1 MTPETSSEHEAASVL
16 IGVDLSSRHIRVGT
30 VDRSGRLLNFRREPH
45 GVTGDNP
52 ESGRILADWL
62 LGLARQAAAERGA
75 RVEAIG
81 VGFPG
86 LVHCATHRIVR
97 LPNTPALAEIDL
109 YREFTEAF
117 GVPVAF
123 ENNTNAA
130 AAAEMALGVARGVND
145 WLYVRIGYGVG
156 AGLVLDGK
164 LRRGKS
170 GFAGE
175 IGHLNIDPEGVEC
188 ACGSLGC
195 LETIAS
201 APNIVRRTKARLRRD
216 STSSLSRLFERGDFN
231 YDDILTAAHSGDDLA
246 RMMMQRTGHFIG
258 MAVADM
264 INVLNLSMVAIGGN
278 PAARPLLV
286 PAIAEE
292 ARRRAFDEAMAD
304 CEIVAAQLG
313 EEAGVIGAALLAH
326 QLVRG

>member
-1 MTPETSSEHEAASVL
+1 MAFNTSSEGTGGPVL

-30 VDRSGRLLNFRREPH
+30 VDPGGKLINFRREPH
-45 GVTGDNP
+45 NVASDNP
-52 ESGRILADWL
+52 DSGRILADRL
-62 LGLARQAAAERGA
+62 LDAVRQTVAQQ
-75 RVEAIG
+75 EALVAGIG

-86 LVHCATHRIVR
+86 LVNHVTGRIVR
-97 LPNTPALAEIDL
+97 LPNAPALAGIDL
-109 YREFTEAF
+109 LREFKDLF
-117 GVPVAF
+117 GVPIAF

-130 AAAEMALGVARGVND
+130 TVAEMKLGVARGVSD
-145 WLYVRIGYGVG
+145 WMYLRIGYGVG

-170 GFAGE
+170 GYAGE
-175 IGHLNIDPEGVEC
+175 IGHLNIDPEGIEC
-188 ACGSLGC
+188 ACGSTGC

-216 STSSLSRLFERGDFN
+216 STSSLSRLFERGEFS

-246 RMMMQRTGHFIG
+246 KMMIQRTGHFVG

-264 INVLNLSMVAIGGN
+264 INVLNLSLVVVGGTV
-278 PAARPLLV
+278 AARPLLV
-286 PAIAEE
+286 PAITEE
-292 ARRRAFDEAMAD
+292 ARRRAFDVAMAD

-313 EEAGVIGAALLAH
+313 EEAGVIGAALLAAPST
-326 QLVRG
+326 